1 MRRREFI
8 TIVGGAAAWP
18 LAAARAQQRDRLR
31 RIGLLMTIA
40 EKEPE
45 AQARLA
51 AFRAGLRERG
61 WVEGRNI
68 EIEYRFAVG
77 DDVEKARA
85 LAKEL
90 VELHPDVLVAAG
102 TPSLV
107 SEQEATRE
115 IPIVFVGIADPVA
128 QGFVQSL
135 AKPGGNITG
144 LGLEEPSVGA
154 KWVQLLTEIAPR
166 TKSIS
171 VLFNPSSA
179 PYARMFLPAMET
191 SRGSV
196 EVIVSPVA
204 TDVEIEETIVAAGQR
219 APAGLILLP
228 DSFLFIHRDLIV
240 ALAAQHRVPAVY
252 ALPSYSASGGL
263 LSYGIDRTGVYRG
276 AAPYVDRI
284 LKGEK
289 PADLPVQMP
298 TEYRLVINLKTAKA
312 LGLDVSLQLQQRADD
327 VID

>member
-1 MRRREFI
+1 
-8 TIVGGAAAWP
+8 
-18 LAAARAQQRDRLR
+18 
-31 RIGLLMTIA
+31 MTIA

-61 WVEGRNI
+61 WVEGRNV
-68 EIEYRFAVG
+68 EI
-77 DDVEKARA
+77 
-85 LAKEL
+85 
-90 VELHPDVLVAAG
+90 
-102 TPSLV
+102 
-107 SEQEATRE
+107 E

-144 LGLEEPSVGA
+144 LGLEEPGMGA

-204 TDVEIEETIVAAGQR
+204 TDVEIEQTIVAAGQR

-298 TEYRLVINLKTAKA
+298 TEYRLVINLKTARA